1 MNKKQRGVLA
11 LSAIAIIT
19 FFLFPPYFGIDRNS
33 QGRVHGPVGFHPA
46 WAPPGPEHVLGVFE
60 EDGLVPEEGIE
71 ASALDIRVNKV
82 GVVFELVILA
92 LLASAALFVFR
103 PRSKPEKEAGK

>member
-1 MNKKQRGVLA
+1 MNERQKGVLV
-11 LSAIAIIT
+11 LFIIAIIT
-19 FFLFPPYFGIDRNS
+19 MFLFPPYFGIDRDS

-82 GVVFELVILA
+82 GMVFEFIILV
-92 LLASAALFVFR
+92 LLTSAALFALR
-103 PRSKPEKEAGK
+103 TGRMRKEAVEE